1 MGPAAVDRVLRVEA
15 RAPAPPTLTVHR
27 NSVAVAEA
35 TWQEPGARDPQAT
48 EHRFVSWLPARPGDQ
63 LQAEGLRL
71 EVAPETWS
79 VSLIDHPTGWR
90 AVDLL
95 PEVPVESPPVDP
107 VLRDTALGWAGWIV
121 LLVAAAALSRRH
133 RAARLRPQSLS
144 APAALL
150 GVLAVVI
157 GSWPMLPAAIDNILA
172 HDVLVQSNFDGFGSG
187 WLLWALGPADQ
198 PLPTRTDT
206 FSFAVVGGTL
216 AHVFAP
222 ATAYHLSSLLGL
234 LVSVTAAAWVAGRVL
249 GLGPAGQLLAG
260 VATSLGPLS
269 GTAVTEGHG
278 GWLLAPGLPLLLG
291 ACLHRSER
299 PWRGAA
305 LVVGAGVLCALQSGY
320 VAVMAGTVVVLLL
333 GPDPRQLLRVAA
345 LAIGPALI
353 YARLVLPDA
362 QDGVAGALPWSW
374 YVDQLAALP
383 PSDVA
388 TLDTLLGA
396 PPRAGLLLHGAR
408 HALGGGLLVGGLLVP
423 LLRRD
428 PVGLRLA
435 AVGGVGL
442 VLALG
447 PELVVTALEGGPDG
461 AGPLP
466 FAWAVALAPPLAL
479 FRFPVRFLWL
489 WSAAAGLGTARSLG
503 WLQGRSPVL
512 AAALGGL
519 VLLECLALGMRPTED
534 RSTLASVP
542 SATDA
547 LAPADV
553 VLDLWPLHAPGHP
566 LGLELKELGCWG
578 QTVHG
583 ARLPVPCLDVAVD
596 RAPLYPLHRAL
607 AQALVEGSEPPP
619 ELDRFAITAVA
630 WRPDAAAPELRARIS
645 ATLTGWWGAPVAES
659 HDAGEHV
666 LLFRRR
672 EAP

>member
-1 MGPAAVDRVLRVEA
+1 MGPTASDRVLRVEA
-15 RAPAPPTLTVHR
+15 RAPAPPTLVVHR
-27 NSVAVAEA
+27 DGVPVAEA
-35 TWQEPGARDPQAT
+35 AWHEPGARDPQAT
-48 EHRFVSWLPARPGDQ
+48 EHRYLSWLPTRPGDQ

-79 VSLIDHPTGWR
+79 VSLIDHPAGWR

-95 PEVPVESPPVDP
+95 PEVPVESPPVAP
-107 VLRDTALGWAGWIV
+107 VLRDTALGWAGWV
-121 LLVAAAALSRRH
+121 SLLVAAAVLSRRH

-144 APAALL
+144 PTAALI
-150 GVLAVVI
+150 GVIAVVI
-157 GSWPMLPAAIDNILA
+157 GSWPMVPALFQ
-172 HDVLVQSNFDGFGSG
+172 DVLVQGNFDGFGSG

-198 PLPTRTDT
+198 SLPTRTDT
-206 FSFAVVGGTL
+206 FTFAAVGGAL
-216 AHVFAP
+216 AHAVSP
-222 ATAYHLSSLLGL
+222 AAAYHLSSLLGL
-234 LVSVTAAAWVAGRVL
+234 VVSVIAAAWVAGRVL
-249 GLGPAGQLLAG
+249 GLGLAGQLIAG

-299 PWRGAA
+299 PWRSAA

-320 VAVMAGTVVVLLL
+320 VAVMAGTVVAVLL
-333 GPDPRQLLRVAA
+333 GPRPRALMRVAA
-345 LAIGPALI
+345 LAAGPALL
-353 YARLVLPDA
+353 YAQLVLTDA

-396 PPRAGLLLHGAR
+396 PPRSGLLLHGAR
-408 HALGGGLLVGGLLVP
+408 HALGGGLLLGGLLVP

-428 PVGLRLA
+428 PIGLRLA
-435 AVGGVGL
+435 AVGLLGL

-447 PELVVTALEGGPDG
+447 PELVLTALEGGPEG
-461 AGPLP
+461 VGPLP

-503 WLQGRSPVL
+503 WLRGRSPVL
-512 AAALGGL
+512 AAALGVL
-519 VLLECLALGMRPTED
+519 VIVECLVLGMRPAEN
-534 RSTLASVP
+534 RSTRASVP
-542 SATDA
+542 SATDV
-547 LAPADV
+547 LRPADV

-566 LGLELKELGCWG
+566 LGLELKELGCWS

-607 AQALVEGSEPPP
+607 AQALAGGTAPPP
-619 ELDRFAITAVA
+619 ELEGFEITAVA
-630 WRPDAAAPELRARIS
+630 WRPDAAAPELRDRVG
-645 ATLTGWWGAPVAES
+645 ATLTEWWGPAVAES
-659 HDAGEHV
+659 LDAGEHV
-666 LLFRRR
+666 LLFRRK